1 MNHFVFQHPHG
12 QGILHP
18 PVSNMLWFKWF
29 TMHRLSFVPSVRFSL
44 LRLLRVSLGQE
55 VVRMSGIKDRT
66 DRITKVHMNQLLLS
80 DSCLIINFL
89 CFSLSWWVPLPIAS
103 AIVWLSGIERRIM
116 SEGTQFFFG
125 PLAWCFQTLE
135 LIALFPP
142 HWPCLQWCF
151 FSVHH
156 FHKQSRVIIES

>member
-1 MNHFVFQHPHG
+1 MDKAFSIHRFQICSDSSDSRCTGSHSFPPCASLCFVCCG
-12 QGILHP
+12 
-18 PVSNMLWFKWF
+18 
-29 TMHRLSFVPSVRFSL
+29 SL
-44 LRLLRVSLGQE
+44 LGKRWWEWVAS
-55 VVRMSGIKDRT
+55 
-66 DRITKVHMNQLLLS
+66 RIERIELQKVHMNQLLLS
-80 DSCLIINFL
+80 DSCLIIHFL
-89 CFSLSWWVPLPIAS
+89 CFSLSWPVPLPIAS

-116 SEGTQFFFG
+116 SEGTQFFCG